1 MPEGG
6 RLQHV
11 WFGSAGPLLAVGLIL
26 LLGGLAAVLAAPVEA
41 LQGPPQKIF
50 YLHVPMAWTAF
61 LLFGGVLIAGIM
73 YLVRKTPF
81 WDQAGHGLASAGFAA
96 LTGVLVTGPIWAKP
110 IWGAWWVWEPRL
122 TTTFVLWCLFAAYH
136 LIRWIRGNDGW
147 AARVCAV
154 LGIFAFADIPI
165 IHLSV
170 LWWRTLHPQPVVM
183 RQGDVGGGLD
193 PSMRLPLIL
202 MFAALLAIGLGT
214 SALRARLRAAEDRL
228 EEAHP

>member
-1 MPEGG
+1 MSEGG
-6 RLQHV
+6 RLQRF
-11 WFGSAGPLLAVGLIL
+11 WFGSAGPLLGLGLIL
-26 LLGGLAAVLAAPVEA
+26 LVGGLAAVGAAPVEA

-81 WDQAGHGLASAGFAA
+81 WDQSGHGLASAGFAA

-122 TTTFVLWCLFAAYH
+122 TTTFILWCLFAAYH
-136 LIRWIRGNDGW
+136 LIRLTRGNDGW
-147 AARVCAV
+147 TARVCAV

-193 PSMRLPLIL
+193 PSMRLPLML
-202 MFAALLAIGLGT
+202 MFAALLVIGLGT
-214 SALRARLRAAEDRL
+214 AALRARLRAAEDRL
-228 EEAHP
+228 EEAQP